1 MKLYSSNQKNE
12 HKNFLFDHFSF
23 TFNNNRYQHFLFP
36 VLPQHYCI
44 INFQEDFLEKIE
56 RKIPIFSRKIK
67 FIYYI
72 HFYKTV

>member
-44 INFQEDFLEKIE
+44 INLQE
-56 RKIPIFSRKIK
+56 IFSWKNRKK
-67 FIYYI
+67 NTHFFKENKIYI
-72 HFYKTV
+72 LHTFL